1 MKIVECLLRGLAV
14 GRETGV
20 QLYAS
25 RAGVEVVRT
34 ALGEARAGAPM
45 TDDTLMF
52 WISTAKPVVGVAYG
66 QQIERGLVEAV
77 DALYEDLGL
86 A

>member
-1 MKIVECLLRGLAV
+1 M
-14 GRETGV
+14 
-20 QLYAS
+20 
-25 RAGVEVVRT
+25 RT